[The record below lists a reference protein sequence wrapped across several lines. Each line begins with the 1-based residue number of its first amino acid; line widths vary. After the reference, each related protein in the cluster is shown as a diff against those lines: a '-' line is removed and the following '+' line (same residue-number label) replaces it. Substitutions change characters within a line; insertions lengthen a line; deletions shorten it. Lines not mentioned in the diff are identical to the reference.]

1 MRSGTLPVPLIVGFG
16 KACEICEQEMTVET
30 ARLTKMRDRLQTD
43 IMTALEESYLHG
55 HPANRLPG
63 NLNISFAYVEGES
76 LLMGMKDIAL
86 SSGSACTSATLEPS
100 YVLRALGVGT
110 ELAHSSIRF
119 GLGRFNTDDEIDYT
133 IKKVI
138 EVVTKLREMSPLY
151 EMAKEG
157 VDLKSVQ
164 WAAH

>member
-1 MRSGTLPVPLIVGFG
+1 LN
-16 KACEICEQEMTVET
+16 
-30 ARLTKMRDRLQTD
+30 
-43 IMTALEESYLHG
+43 G
-55 HPANRLPG
+55 HPTNRLPG

-100 YVLRALGVGT
+100 YVLRALGVGV

-119 GLGRFNTDDEIDYT
+119 GLGRFNTEEEVDYT
-133 IKKVI
+133 IKKVMEI
-138 EVVTKLREMSPLY
+138 VTKLREMSPLY

>member
-1 MRSGTLPVPLIVGFG
+1 MGFG
-16 KACEICEQEMTVET
+16 KACELCEQEMAKDS
-30 ARLTKMRDRLQTD
+30 ARLITMRDRLEAS
-43 IMTALEESYLHG
+43 IMKDLEESYLNG
-55 HPANRLPG
+55 HPTNRLPG

-110 ELAHSSIRF
+110 DLAHSSIRF

-138 EVVTKLREMSPLY
+138 EIVTKLREMSPLY